1 MLAFLEATGVDCSPT
16 IYKYIKHEK
25 KSCTAEVLRNEKKS
39 IWFLNFFAI
48 NGSTEPWRVP
58 CVGRISGSSFKWN
71 QISSQVFKLEEIQ
84 RFDLVPYPS
93 LLAKTQNETEFNLI
107 QERNFLFNPTDDGS

>member
-1 MLAFLEATGVDCSPT
+1 MTRIRSTSFL
-16 IYKYIKHEK
+16 I
-25 KSCTAEVLRNEKKS
+25 
-39 IWFLNFFAI
+39 FFAI
-48 NGSTEPWRVP
+48 NGSLQPWRVAS
-58 CVGRISGSSFKWN
+58 VGRISGSSFKWN
-71 QISSQVFKLEEIQ
+71 QISSQVLKPEEEIQ